1 MKKILLIALAAAL
14 MMTGTVLAAE
24 PGVTEKEVLV
34 GSFIAQ
40 SGPYAAI
47 GVPYANGI
55 KAYFN
60 WVNKNGGVN
69 GRQIKFIIEDDQL
82 NAANTTVA
90 VKKLV
95 EQDKVFALVG
105 GLGTPGVVATY
116 KYLETNKVPHIY
128 QGAGSG
134 LIAIPPNKY
143 IFPVQPNYTTEGVL
157 MVKYL
162 SETKGAKTI
171 AVIYR
176 NLDDGKELAASVK
189 AEAAKRGVKVVA
201 DIPVEATASDMST
214 QILQLTA
221 ANPDAIVVGLFNPQ
235 SASFLKQ
242 ARGDFKLTKPT
253 YLMTYSNADLTVA
266 AGAAGNAVG
275 VEAMAWVSVD
285 FTDPNLPIFK
295 VYQQTFP
302 GQLPNAFGVA
312 GLTAAEIFVEGLKRA
327 GKNLTREGLVK
338 AMESFEKFTGMV
350 AVDISYGPYNVN
362 DWTCRLGKQSMYV
375 LRFTKDNIEVAS
387 DWIYLR

>member
-1 MKKILLIALAAAL
+1 MKKILVLALTVAL
-14 MMTGTVLAAE
+14 LMTGTVLAAD
-24 PGVTEKEVLV
+24 PGVTSKEVLI
-34 GSFIAQ
+34 GSFIAM

-47 GVPYANGI
+47 GVPYSNGI

-82 NAANTTVA
+82 NPANTTVA

-128 QGAGSG
+128 QGAGTG

-162 SETKGAKTI
+162 AEVKKAKTI

-176 NLDDGKELAASVK
+176 NLDDGKELAAAVK
-189 AEAAKRGVKVVA
+189 SEAAKRGLKVVA
-201 DIPVEATASDMST
+201 DIPVEATASDMSA

-221 ANPDAIVVGLFNPQ
+221 ANPDAIAIGLFNPQ

-285 FTDPNLPIFK
+285 FTNTNLPIFK

-327 GKNLTREGLVK
+327 GTNLTREGLVK
-338 AMESFEKFTGMV
+338 AMESFENFSGMV
-350 AVDISYGPYNVN
+350 ASDITYAPWSLS

-375 LRFTKDNIEVAS
+375 LKFTKDNIEVAS
-387 DWIYLR
+387 DWIYLK

>member
-1 MKKILLIALAAAL
+1 MKKILVVALALAL
-14 MMTGTVLAAE
+14 LMASSVLAAD
-24 PGVTEKEVLV
+24 PGVTSKEVV
-34 GSFIAQ
+34 IGSFIAM

-47 GVPYANGI
+47 GVPYANGM

-69 GRQIKFIIEDDQL
+69 GRQIKFLIEDDQL
-82 NAANTTVA
+82 NPANTTVA

-116 KYLETNKVPHIY
+116 KYLDNNKVPHVY
-128 QGAGSG
+128 QGAGTG

-143 IFPVQPNYTTEGVL
+143 IFPVQPNYTTEGQL

-162 SETKGAKTI
+162 DQTKKAKTI

-176 NLDDGKELAASVK
+176 NLDDGKEIAAAVK
-189 AEAAKRGVKVVA
+189 AEAARRGLRVVA
-201 DIPVEATASDMST
+201 DIPVEATAADMSA

-275 VEAMAWVSVD
+275 VEAMAWVNVD
-285 FTDPNLPIFK
+285 FSNADLPIFK

-302 GQLPNAFGVA
+302 GQVPNAFGVA

-327 GKNLTREGLVK
+327 GTNLTREGFVK
-338 AMESFEKFTGMV
+338 AMESFENFSGMV
-350 AVDISYGPYNVN
+350 AVDITYAPYDVN
-362 DWTCRLGKQSMYV
+362 NLTCRLGKQSMYV

-387 DWIYLR
+387 DWIYLK